1 MMDYRGY
8 DVVYADAEEK
18 FAKTIIL
25 YGKTSNNYLNKTSAC
40 KEEDRID
47 KGTLLELLKKG
58 VLISYDGTFYTPLF
72 FKENSGAVEVT
83 FATAISA
90 SASAATVLYSKEHS
104 ED

>member
-1 MMDYRGY
+1 M
-8 DVVYADAEEK
+8 VYADAEEK

-25 YGKTSNNYLNKTSAC
+25 YGKTSNDYLNKTSAC
-40 KEEDRID
+40 EEADRID
-47 KGTLLELLKKG
+47 KDTLLELLKKG
-58 VLISYDGTFYTPLF
+58 VLISYDGAFYTPLF

-104 ED
+104 E

>member
-8 DVVYADAEEK
+8 NVVYADAEEK

-25 YGKTSNNYLNKTSAC
+25 YGKTGNNYLNKTSAC
-40 KEEDRID
+40 TEKDRID
-47 KGTLLELLKKG
+47 KDTLLELLKKG

-83 FATAISA
+83 FATVISA

-104 ED
+104 EE

>member
-25 YGKTSNNYLNKTSAC
+25 YGKTSNDYLNKTSAC
-40 KEEDRID
+40 AEEDRID
-47 KGTLLELLKKG
+47 KDSLLELLKKG
-58 VLISYDGTFYTPLF
+58 VLISYDGAFYTPLF

-104 ED
+104 E

>member
-8 DVVYADAEEK
+8 NVVYADAEEK

-25 YGKTSNNYLNKTSAC
+25 YGKTGNNYLNKTSAC
-40 KEEDRID
+40 IEKDRID
-47 KGTLLELLKKG
+47 KDTLLELLKKG
-58 VLISYDGTFYTPLF
+58 ALISYDGTFYTPLF
-72 FKENSGAVEVT
+72 FKENSGVVEVT

-104 ED
+104 EE

>member
-18 FAKTIIL
+18 FAKTTIL
-25 YGKTSNNYLNKTSAC
+25 YGKTSNDYLNKTSAC
-40 KEEDRID
+40 VEDDRID
-47 KGTLLELLKKG
+47 KDTLLELLKKG
-58 VLISYDGTFYTPLF
+58 VLISYDGAFYTPLF

-104 ED
+104 E

>member
-40 KEEDRID
+40 TEKDRID
-47 KGTLLELLKKG
+47 KDTLLELLKKG
-58 VLISYDGTFYTPLF
+58 ALISYDGTFYTPLF
-72 FKENSGAVEVT
+72 FKENSGVVEVT

>member
-1 MMDYRGY
+1 MDYRGY

-18 FAKTIIL
+18 FAKTTIL
-25 YGKTSNNYLNKTSAC
+25 YGKTSNDYLNKTSAC
-40 KEEDRID
+40 AEEDRID
-47 KGTLLELLKKG
+47 KDTLLELLNKG
-58 VLISYDGTFYTPLF
+58 VLISYDGAFYTPLF

-104 ED
+104 E

>member
-1 MMDYRGY
+1 MDYRGY

-18 FAKTIIL
+18 FAKTTIL
-25 YGKTSNNYLNKTSAC
+25 YGKTSNDYLNKTSAC
-40 KEEDRID
+40 AEKDRID
-47 KGTLLELLKKG
+47 KDTLLELLKKG
-58 VLISYDGTFYTPLF
+58 VLISYDGAFYTPLF

-104 ED
+104 E

>member
-25 YGKTSNNYLNKTSAC
+25 YGKTTNNYLNKTSAC
-40 KEEDRID
+40 AEKDRID
-47 KGTLLELLKKG
+47 KDTLLELLKKG

-83 FATAISA
+83 FATSISA
-90 SASAATVLYSKEHS
+90 STSAATVLYSKEHS

>member
-18 FAKTIIL
+18 FAKTTIL
-25 YGKTSNNYLNKTSAC
+25 YGKTSNDYLNKTSAC
-40 KEEDRID
+40 AEEDRID
-47 KGTLLELLKKG
+47 KNTLLELLKKG
-58 VLISYDGTFYTPLF
+58 VLISYDGAFYTPLF

-104 ED
+104 E

>member
-25 YGKTSNNYLNKTSAC
+25 YGQTSNNYLNKTSAC
-40 KEEDRID
+40 AEEDRID
-47 KGTLLELLKKG
+47 KDTLLELLKKG
-58 VLISYDGTFYTPLF
+58 ILISYNGTFYTPLF

-90 SASAATVLYSKEHS
+90 SASTATVLYSKEHS

>member
-40 KEEDRID
+40 EEEDRID
-47 KGTLLELLKKG
+47 KDTLFELLKKG

-83 FATAISA
+83 FATAIST